1 MDVLFDSVSIFDSL
15 IQTFFKLSS
24 LFVKKIKS
32 MLIDFYQ
39 SRGAQKLEFKIKTI
53 AFQLESESSSGI
65 KPRRHVLE

>member
-1 MDVLFDSVSIFDSL
+1 
-15 IQTFFKLSS
+15 
-24 LFVKKIKS
+24 

-65 KPRRHVLE
+65 KLRRHVLERY